1 MARRK
6 RASLKDKGPETL
18 GFTPKKGK
26 GIDML
31 FGGPVEGSDADLLE
45 SDAASTD
52 DADQPESEEAKTNPS
67 TQTNAGL
74 SGFAQR
80 ENNMALPPAP
90 SIPGNAPEALPVNEA
105 DTASGV
111 IVSSDEVDELGLPV
125 AMEAPPSDLE
135 FATMPTQSPADS
147 SEQNTFDPSLSP
159 FAAPPPPPPAAGV
172 PPSSAASAPTGEL
185 AQDDLSGLLATDDL
199 SGLAQADDLS
209 GFGSQTPTSASPPPL
224 NLPPAPTAPVGAP
237 TFGSPTGAAGGDLS
251 GFGADT
257 DLSGLDAAP
266 TASTFPPPASP
277 ATWPA
282 PTAAPITSSID
293 MTLPSTSVPGVP
305 AAGASSQ
312 VSPPPAPA
320 TPRHRLPDARV
331 ESLGGI
337 ITERI
342 EVSERDL
349 LPSDV
354 NVDADPSSIINVRE
368 RAQVERDEAIAMEVA
383 RYIGKERRR
392 ALDDQIEALYDEVA
406 KELSVITDDAEFAL
420 RTLSEAQDIILE
432 DPRQYDEALYR
443 VAVVKTMIARK
454 RNLRRWS
461 YTWGSFVFFYG
472 LVWVIAFAVGFIATP
487 TIREILGTGPGD
499 VNAIRTAWFSA
510 LAGGIGGVIGIFYSL
525 YWHVSMKQDF
535 DRQYVMYY
543 FVQPIMG
550 FFLGAVIYFIFQ
562 GGFGAVGISG
572 ADAASNDVVVA
583 IQVITGWVAGFRQ
596 RVVFEMIEKIV
607 KSLSGGDK
615 DEDDSKP
622 VSLAPPG
629 ESI

>member
-31 FGGPVEGSDADLLE
+31 FGGPVEESDADLLE
-45 SDAASTD
+45 ADVEDTD
-52 DADQPESEEAKTNPS
+52 DADESESQDIESNPS
-67 TQTNAGL
+67 IQPNAGL

-80 ENNMALPPAP
+80 ENNMIPPPPP
-90 SIPGNAPEALPVNEA
+90 SIPGNTPEALPVNEA

-135 FATMPTQSPADS
+135 FATMPTESPAES
-147 SEQNTFDPSLSP
+147 SEQNTFDPSSSP
-159 FAAPPPPPPAAGV
+159 FAAPAPPPPAAGV
-172 PPSSAASAPTGEL
+172 PSSGAATAPTGEL
-185 AQDDLSGLLATDDL
+185 VQDDLSGLLATDDL

-209 GFGSQTPTSASPPPL
+209 GFGSQPSTSTPPS
-224 NLPPAPTAPVGAP
+224 NVPTAPSTPVSDP
-237 TFGSPTGAAGGDLS
+237 VFGSPTGAAGDDLS
-251 GFGADT
+251 GLGTDT
-257 DLSGLDAAP
+257 DLSGLDAGP
-266 TASTFPPPASP
+266 TASTFPPSDSP

-282 PTAAPITSSID
+282 PPATPTTPPVD
-293 MTLPSTSVPGVP
+293 TTLPSASIPGVP
-305 AAGASSQ
+305 VTGASSQ

-331 ESLGGI
+331 ESMGGI

-342 EVSERDL
+342 EVSEQDL

-354 NVDADPSSIINVRE
+354 QTDVDPSSMIRVQE
-368 RAQVERDEAIAMEVA
+368 RAQVERDEAISMEVA
-383 RYIGKERRR
+383 RYLGKERRR

-406 KELSVITDDAEFAL
+406 KELSVITKDAELAL
-420 RTLSEAQDIILE
+420 RTLSEAQDLILE
-432 DPRQYDEALYR
+432 NPRQYDEALYR

-461 YTWGSFVFFYG
+461 YTWGTFVFFYG
-472 LVWVIAFAVGFIATP
+472 LVWLIAFVSGYVT
-487 TIREILGTGPGD
+487 TDLIRGMLGTTSGD
-499 VNAIRTAWFSA
+499 VDAIRTAWFSA

-550 FFLGAVIYFIFQ
+550 FILGAVFYFILQ
-562 GGFGAVGISG
+562 AGFGALQISG
-572 ADAASNDVVVA
+572 ADASNNVVLVA
-583 IQVITGWVAGFRQ
+583 IEVVTGWAAGFRQ
-596 RVVFEMIEKIV
+596 RAVFEMIEKIV
-607 KSLSGGDK
+607 KKLSGGDQNA
-615 DEDDSKP
+615 DDSKP

-629 ESI
+629 ESN

>member
-1 MARRK
+1 VIFMARRK

-31 FGGPVEGSDADLLE
+31 FGGPVEGSDADLLK
-45 SDAASTD
+45 SDAEGTD
-52 DADQPESEEAKTNPS
+52 DAGRSKSEEAGNNPS
-67 TQTNAGL
+67 TQPNADL

-80 ENNMALPPAP
+80 ESQMPPPPAP
-90 SIPGNAPEALPVNEA
+90 SIPNNAPEALPVNEA
-105 DTASGV
+105 DTASDV

-135 FATMPTQSPADS
+135 FATMPTESPADS
-147 SEQNTFDPSLSP
+147 GEQNTFDPSSSP
-159 FAAPPPPPPAAGV
+159 FAAPPPPSPAAGV
-172 PPSSAASAPTGEL
+172 PPSGTASTPTGEL
-185 AQDDLSGLLATDDL
+185 PEDDLSGLLAKDDLSGLAETDDL
-199 SGLAQADDLS
+199 SGLESQTPAPAPPPPSQVPPAPAAPAETPTFDTSTGPAGDDLS
-209 GFGSQTPTSASPPPL
+209 GL
-224 NLPPAPTAPVGAP
+224 
-237 TFGSPTGAAGGDLS
+237 
-251 GFGADT
+251 GADT
-257 DLSGLDAAP
+257 DLSGLDTEP
-266 TASTFPPPASP
+266 TPSTFPPSDS
-277 ATWPA
+277 PA
-282 PTAAPITSSID
+282 PTAAPTTPSVD
-293 MTLPSTSVPGVP
+293 TTLPSASGSGVP
-305 AAGASSQ
+305 ASGTSSQ

-320 TPRHRLPDARV
+320 APQHRLPDAKV

-337 ITERI
+337 VTERI
-342 EVSERDL
+342 EVSDQDL

-354 NVDADPSSIINVRE
+354 QTDVDPSTMIHVQE
-368 RAQVERDEAIAMEVA
+368 RAHVERDEAISMEVA

-406 KELSVITDDAEFAL
+406 KELSVITKDAELAL
-420 RTLSEAQDIILE
+420 RTLSEAQDLILE
-432 DPRQYDEALYR
+432 NPRQYDEALYR

-472 LVWVIAFAVGFIATP
+472 LVWLIAFVAGFVATDF
-487 TIREILGTGPGD
+487 IRGMLGTSQAD
-499 VNAIRTAWFSA
+499 VAAIRTAWFSA

-550 FFLGAVIYFIFQ
+550 FILGAIFYFILQ
-562 GGFGAVGISG
+562 AGFGALQISG
-572 ADAASNDVVVA
+572 PDASSNVVLVA
-583 IQVITGWVAGFRQ
+583 IEVVTGWAAGFRQ
-596 RVVFEMIEKIV
+596 RAVFEMIEKIV
-607 KSLSGGDK
+607 KKLSGSDQNA
-615 DEDDSKP
+615 DDNKP

-629 ESI
+629 EGN